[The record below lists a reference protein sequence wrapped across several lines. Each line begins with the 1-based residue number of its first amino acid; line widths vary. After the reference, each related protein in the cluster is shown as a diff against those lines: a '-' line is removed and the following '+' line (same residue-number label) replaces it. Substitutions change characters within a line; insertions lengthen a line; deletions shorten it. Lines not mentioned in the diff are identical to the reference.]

1 MVHVKVRY
9 IYMTMALNEE
19 ERRAR
24 LDDCRT
30 RVSRRVYPP
39 RLVFAYPTAINAVM
53 SEST

>member
-1 MVHVKVRY
+1 MKVRY
-9 IYMTMALNEE
+9 IYMTMALNEW

-30 RVSRRVYPP
+30 RDARRVYPP
-39 RLVFAYPTAINAVM
+39 RLVFVYPTAINAAM